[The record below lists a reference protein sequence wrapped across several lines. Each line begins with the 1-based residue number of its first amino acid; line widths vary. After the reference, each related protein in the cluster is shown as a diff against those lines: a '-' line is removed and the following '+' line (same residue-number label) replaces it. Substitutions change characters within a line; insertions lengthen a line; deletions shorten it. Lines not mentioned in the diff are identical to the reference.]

1 MAVGMPGIALV
12 VWLAMN
18 FTGCTTFTSQSGAAL
33 ELKLAWKPLLAL
45 VGAGFVLAAVML
57 VANLFS

>member
-1 MAVGMPGIALV
+1 MPGVAIV

-18 FTGCTTFTSQSGAAL
+18 FTGCTTFTSQTGAAL

-45 VGAGFVLAAVML
+45 AAAGLVLAVAML
-57 VANLFS
+57 MANLFA